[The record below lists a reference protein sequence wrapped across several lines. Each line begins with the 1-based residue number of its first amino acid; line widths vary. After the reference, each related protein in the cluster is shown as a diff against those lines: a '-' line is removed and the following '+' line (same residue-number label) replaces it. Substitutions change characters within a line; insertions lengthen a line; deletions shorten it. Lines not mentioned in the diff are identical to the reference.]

1 MNHKILPK
9 VTNPSRDPPEVLL
22 EICKQFLPGG
32 HLLGNEWKS
41 ASLAGDRGQ
50 QCSVNIR
57 TGQWYS
63 TVNRMRGNGAASLIA
78 ASTGLSYIQAK
89 SFLKRNFNY
98 PYE

>member
-1 MNHKILPK
+1 MSHKIVSK
-9 VTNPSRDPPEVLL
+9 VANPSLYPPELL
-22 EICKQFLPGG
+22 LAVCKQFLPGG

-50 QCSVNIR
+50 QCSVNIK

-63 TVNRMRGNGAASLIA
+63 TVNRRRGNGAASLIA
-78 ASTGLSYIQAK
+78 ASTGVSEIQAK

-98 PYE
+98 PNQ